1 MFFRRLKQ
9 IHGNRRINT
18 LIIFAK
24 APVPGQVKTRLGADL
39 GMVEASRIYERV
51 LHQLMHEIKENK
63 KFLKHFYVSG
73 DSEYFQF
80 LYPDIA
86 CSLQCEGDLGDRM
99 SNAFSN
105 DLKKSS
111 KVVLIGSDCPM
122 MSNDVIEAAFEALD
136 QNDLVLG
143 PAEDGGY
150 YLIGMKQEQQL
161 FSGMAWSSETVLE
174 ETLIRAQ
181 KLNLRVSQLEVL
193 RDLDTIADY
202 HFYESIIESIT
213 IGN

>member
-1 MFFRRLKQ
+1 
-9 IHGNRRINT
+9 
-18 LIIFAK
+18 
-24 APVPGQVKTRLGADL
+24 
-39 GMVEASRIYERV
+39 MVEASRIYERL
-51 LHQLMHEIKENK
+51 LHQLMAELKTSK
-63 KFLKHFYVSG
+63 RFLKHFYVSG

-86 CSLQCEGDLGDRM
+86 CSLQCEGDLGARM

-111 KVVLIGSDCPM
+111 KVVLIGSDCPLM
-122 MSNDVIEAAFEALD
+122 KTSIIEAAFEALD

-150 YLIGMKQEQQL
+150 YLIGMKQEHEL
-161 FSGMAWSSETVLE
+161 FLAMPWSSETVLE
-174 ETLIRAQ
+174 ETLSRAQ
-181 KLNLRVSQLEVL
+181 KLHLKVSQLEML
-193 RDLDTIADY
+193 RDLDTIDDY
-202 HFYESIIESIT
+202 HFYESIIENTT